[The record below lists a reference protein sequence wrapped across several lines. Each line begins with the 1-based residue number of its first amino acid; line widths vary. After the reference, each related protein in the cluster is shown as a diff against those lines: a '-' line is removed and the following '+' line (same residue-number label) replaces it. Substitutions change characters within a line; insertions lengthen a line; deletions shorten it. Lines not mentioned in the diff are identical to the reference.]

1 MHEDT
6 RQITMNTRLDD
17 IYLRAC
23 VPLASTSSEA
33 DMMRITGGGD
43 SREDVDPADAHADF
57 VNGIID
63 GGELD

>member
-1 MHEDT
+1 MGELSDEMKACT
-6 RQITMNTRLDD
+6 SPEELDS
-17 IYLRAC
+17 LTKKRGRK
-23 VPLASTSSEA
+23 LSEA

-57 VNGIID
+57 VNGIVD

>member
-1 MHEDT
+1 MSELSDEMKACT
-6 RQITMNTRLDD
+6 SPDELDSL
-17 IYLRAC
+17 IKKRGRKL
-23 VPLASTSSEA
+23 SEA

>member
-1 MHEDT
+1 MSELNDEMKACT
-6 RQITMNTRLDD
+6 SPEELDS
-17 IYLRAC
+17 LSQKKGRKLS
-23 VPLASTSSEA
+23 VE
-33 DMMRITGGGD
+33 DMMHITGGGD